1 MAGKSAAAC
10 AFAPGNDYFKPFY
23 HIYRFFSI
31 FSFIKSAKNPGQ
43 VNAPEAAI
51 VTVLRLA
58 LVRQAGRAYAESGAI
73 DADLLAQIGS
83 PMIPEETYAQIVN
96 GGVNG

>member
-1 MAGKSAAAC
+1 M
-10 AFAPGNDYFKPFY
+10 
-23 HIYRFFSI
+23 
-31 FSFIKSAKNPGQ
+31 
-43 VNAPEAAI
+43 
-51 VTVLRLA
+51 
-58 LVRQAGRAYAESGAI
+58 VRRAGRVYAESGAI